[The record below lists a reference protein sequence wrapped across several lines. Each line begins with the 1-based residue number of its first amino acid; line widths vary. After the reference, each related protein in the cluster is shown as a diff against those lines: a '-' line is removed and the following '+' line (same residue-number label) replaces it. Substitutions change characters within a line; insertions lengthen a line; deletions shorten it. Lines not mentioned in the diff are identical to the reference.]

1 LDDFKL
7 AGLPDIQPE
16 DIIGQEIIEPPP
28 VTNDRT
34 LARRIALQILYEIDS
49 VHHPLHQVMATQLD
63 FHQPARKTGNYA
75 HHLVEGVIQGGNL
88 ERIDRVI
95 THFAPEF
102 PLNQVALVDRN
113 ILRIA
118 VFEMSLDN
126 QRVPLGAV
134 ITEAVE
140 LGKLYGSESTSR
152 FVNGV
157 LGALASD
164 LDTVHELLY
173 AGDQPG
179 GSESEAS

>member
-1 LDDFKL
+1 MDELKL
-7 AGLPDIQPE
+7 AGLPDIDPE
-16 DIIGQEIIEPPP
+16 DIIGKEVIEPPP
-28 VTNDRT
+28 ALNDRT

-49 VHHPLHQVMATQLD
+49 VHHPLEQVVATQLE

-75 HHLVEGVIQGGNL
+75 HHLVGGVMLGGNL

-95 THFAPEF
+95 SHFAPEF
-102 PLNQVALVDRN
+102 PLNQVALIDRN

-118 VFEMSLDN
+118 IFEMALDL

-157 LGALASD
+157 LGAVASD
-164 LDTVHELLY
+164 MITVRELL
-173 AGDQPG
+173 GTDQQPTTP
-179 GSESEAS
+179 ESEAT